1 VQEKEIILVNKMANR
16 MIEERERPDMIHHNP
31 IAKSPFNR
39 ALKLL
44 IILGV
49 VTSALLGCNDS
60 PTEATPSL
68 ADPTGRWL
76 VQFTELIDECDV
88 LEPEDEG
95 LGFVSEE
102 TVTQS
107 GDVYT
112 VEGDEL
118 IFGFI
123 DGTMRAP
130 DSLVAEDSLTGDIFG
145 VGFSCTVSER
155 LAYNDITETS
165 ANIVYE
171 VVITCE
177 DGTRCDS
184 LFRAYGERN

>member
-1 VQEKEIILVNKMANR
+1 MT
-16 MIEERERPDMIHHNP
+16 HHKLT
-31 IAKSPFNR
+31 AKSPFDE
-39 ALKLL
+39 ALKLF
-44 IILGV
+44 IILSV
-49 VTSALLGCNDS
+49 IVSVLLGCNDS
-60 PTEATPSL
+60 PTEPLPALT
-68 ADPTGRWL
+68 DPTGRWL
-76 VQFTELIDECDV
+76 IQFTELIDECDV

-95 LGFVSEE
+95 LGFVSEQL
-102 TVTQS
+102 VTQS

-112 VEGDEL
+112 VAGDEL
-118 IFGFI
+118 VFGFI

-130 DSLVAEDSLTGDIFG
+130 NSLVAEDSLTGDIFG

-184 LFRAYGERN
+184 LFRAYGERIQENS

>member
-1 VQEKEIILVNKMANR
+1 MT
-16 MIEERERPDMIHHNP
+16 HHEP
-31 IAKSPFNR
+31 TAKSPFNR

-44 IILGV
+44 ITLSII
-49 VTSALLGCNDS
+49 TSALLGCNDS
-60 PTEATPSL
+60 PTEAMPTL
-68 ADPTGRWL
+68 ADPTGRWQ

-102 TVTQS
+102 TITRS
-107 GDVYT
+107 GETYT
-112 VEGDEL
+112 VAGDEL
-118 IFGFI
+118 VFGFI

-155 LAYNDITETS
+155 LAYKDITETS

-184 LFRAYGERN
+184 LFRAYGERIQ